1 MDYFLQDSAHV
12 TNSFSLN
19 EPAGS
24 TLEDRLTRK
33 LWARSVLAFYAC
45 LFLAGATAIGVRQ
58 ITSSSNGTEQHA
70 SLRTDIRS
78 NH

>member
-12 TNSFSLN
+12 NSLN
-19 EPAGS
+19 EPAQS
-24 TLEDRLTRK
+24 SLQDKLTRK
-33 LWARSVLAFYAC
+33 RWARTVLVFYAC
-45 LFLAGATAIGVRQ
+45 LFFAVATAIGVSQ
-58 ITSSSNGTEQHA
+58 IMTSSNGTEQQA

>member
-12 TNSFSLN
+12 TNSLSLN

-24 TLEDRLTRK
+24 TLKDKLTYKR
-33 LWARSVLAFYAC
+33 WARRMLAFYAC
-45 LFLAGATAIGVRQ
+45 LFFAGATAIGLRQ
-58 ITSSSNGTEQHA
+58 ILASSNGTGQHA
-70 SLRTDIRS
+70 SLRTDIRP